1 MKKKIL
7 LLQAIY
13 VLIGLI
19 PVLSLAQETP
29 QQIPLWPEGAPG
41 FEDRRNEP
49 EQAKD
54 WWVRNH
60 AFNMGKRS
68 ELKTISTWPQR
79 LADWLADNHF
89 MEVSK
94 AEKGK

>member
-29 QQIPLWPEGAPG
+29 QQIPLWPDGAPG
-41 FEDRRNEP
+41 FEDR
-49 EQAKD
+49 
-54 WWVRNH
+54 
-60 AFNMGKRS
+60 
-68 ELKTISTWPQR
+68 
-79 LADWLADNHF
+79 
-89 MEVSK
+89 
-94 AEKGK
+94 